1 METEELVMTSKEI
14 MDNLYPGMPQYQ
26 KDANVAWLDDQARW
40 VMDGGFIIS
49 PRDFWVVRKIKA
61 GEYEIIAAP
70 GRGH

>member
-1 METEELVMTSKEI
+1 MTSKEI

-49 PRDFWVVRKIKA
+49 PRDFWVVRKVKA